1 MGNKRSDRG
10 DRGCRTGSTL
20 RSPVSSSAATAATGS
35 IVSHWSASSITRHV
49 SSLEDELEGVAH
61 AGGALIIDLRELD
74 SVDEDGVRVL
84 EETASHAG
92 QDGWWLFIVN
102 SRGHVRDAFEQAGAD
117 LLLSDVDV
125 SEVLAS
131 GDGEWSP
138 TSLPPS
144 PGERKIRRLRVV
156 RERA

>member
-1 MGNKRSDRG
+1 VQNRIDIPDPRFAVHG
-10 DRGCRTGSTL
+10 DRRNGVDRL
-20 RSPVSSSAATAATGS
+20 
-35 IVSHWSASSITRHV
+35 
-49 SSLEDELEGVAH
+49 SLVGELDRNNLFTFELELEGVAH

-74 SVDEDGVRVL
+74 AVDGVGVHAL
-84 EETASHAG
+84 ERAAMQAG

-102 SRGHVRDAFEQAGAD
+102 SRSLVREAFERAGVD
-117 LLLSDVDV
+117 MLLSDMDV

-138 TSLPPS
+138 TSLPPL

-156 RERA
+156 GERP

>member
-1 MGNKRSDRG
+1 MQNRIDAPESRFVVRG
-10 DRGCRTGSTL
+10 DRRNGVDRLSLTGEL
-20 RSPVSSSAATAATGS
+20 D
-35 IVSHWSASSITRHV
+35 HDNV
-49 SSLEDELEGVAH
+49 SSLQDELEGVTH
-61 AGGALIIDLRELD
+61 AGGALIIDLSELD

-102 SRGHVRDAFEQAGAD
+102 SRGLVRDAFERAGAD
-117 LLLSDVDV
+117 MHLSDVDV